1 MKNFLLSP
9 FLCVFF
15 AASLAQSKSFSDRR
29 PADLSE
35 NNWVDSVFNTL
46 SSEQKIAQ
54 LIVIRTHSN
63 LGPDHVAQVTE
74 LIKKYNVGA
83 LCFFQG
89 GPVRQA
95 NLTNYYQTISKT
107 PLLITIDAEYG
118 LGMRLDSVAKFPYQ
132 LTLGALDDPSLIYEM
147 GRAVGQQCKRIGV
160 QVNYA
165 PVVDINNDPDNP
177 VIGFRSFGE
186 DKDKV
191 IRFGLAYMKGIQDVG
206 IMACAKHF
214 PGHGDVHVDSHLD
227 LPVINKSIEQLD
239 SLELKPFRALFD
251 AGVGGVM
258 IAHLYIPSI
267 DSTANMATSLSK
279 KNVTELLRRDL
290 GYNGLTFTD
299 ALEMKGVS
307 KFWPAGE
314 VAVQALIAG
323 NDMLCLPESVPD
335 AIAAIEKAVNEKR
348 ISWDDINEKLKKVL
362 HAKYRLG
369 LYQWKPV
376 DTTNLLSDLNARTDE
391 IRYRVARQTITIVRN
406 KVPYYIASP
415 KIACVSIGTSSPG
428 PFASTLH
435 QRRNAYVFN
444 FSYKDAANRS
454 DSILRAIRA
463 GNFDEVVI
471 SISGYNLRPAN
482 NYGIS
487 KTAIDLFEQ
496 LQNKFLES
504 VLLHVL
510 MLNHFVE

>member
-1 MKNFLLSP
+1 
-9 FLCVFF
+9 
-15 AASLAQSKSFSDRR
+15 
-29 PADLSE
+29 
-35 NNWVDSVFNTL
+35 
-46 SSEQKIAQ
+46 
-54 LIVIRTHSN
+54 
-63 LGPDHVAQVTE
+63 
-74 LIKKYNVGA
+74 
-83 LCFFQG
+83 
-89 GPVRQA
+89 
-95 NLTNYYQTISKT
+95 
-107 PLLITIDAEYG
+107 
-118 LGMRLDSVAKFPYQ
+118 
-132 LTLGALDDPSLIYEM
+132 
-147 GRAVGQQCKRIGV
+147 
-160 QVNYA
+160 
-165 PVVDINNDPDNP
+165 
-177 VIGFRSFGE
+177 
-186 DKDKV
+186 
-191 IRFGLAYMKGIQDVG
+191 
-206 IMACAKHF
+206 
-214 PGHGDVHVDSHLD
+214 
-227 LPVINKSIEQLD
+227 
-239 SLELKPFRALFD
+239 
-251 AGVGGVM
+251 
-258 IAHLYIPSI
+258 LYIPSI

-314 VAVQALIAG
+314 AAVQALIAG

-454 DSILRAIRA
+454 DSILRAIRS

-496 LQNKFLES
+496 LQKFNTKNYVFGN
-504 VLLHVL
+504 VLAIKNFLTAAQLVACYQDDDITQYTAADQYAGLINATGSLPVSIGEFRYGYSAYAPLNYAFDKFYRVDSIVSDAIDRGAFPGCVVL
-510 MLNHFVE
+510 AAKDGNIVYQKIK